1 MKIKNNDITYEYRKK
16 RVVPRFTLSHCEL
29 VDCKEEVL
37 NQDFGQ
43 LKDGRF
49 YHTTDTNKFFYDWKG
64 TRYELNIFGSG
75 VISEPII
82 INNGESNNNGGGT
95 SNGIVNES
103 QSQYVTV
110 GETDA
115 NHQQTLSVKLG
126 SFSVEPT
133 YNQDGI
139 QITPQQQMVP
149 GLATVEDIE
158 SIILENEEITAA
170 AYTQLDSRIKDLED
184 NIGLV
189 WKTTLPTPP
198 EESED

>member
-29 VDCKEEVL
+29 VDCTEEVL

-49 YHTTDTNKFFYDWKG
+49 YHTTDSNKFFYDWKG
-64 TRYELNIFGSG
+64 TRYELNIFGGGGSY
-75 VISEPII
+75 EPII
-82 INNGESNNNGGGT
+82 ID
-95 SNGIVNES
+95 NGIVNEN

-110 GETDA
+110 GVIDE
-115 NHQQTLSVKLG
+115 NNKQTLSVKLG

-149 GLATVEDIE
+149 GLATVEDVE

-184 NIGLV
+184 NLV
-189 WKTTLPTPP
+189 WNTTLPTPP
-198 EESED
+198 EEI